1 FWAGPSRRQVWE
13 VPLHHLT
20 TSSLLNLKPLLLNIV
35 CLNVQVN
42 FVHIFRF
49 NGRPGAYVRLF
60 GKFRLEECHPSGC
73 LVDLCTQ
80 LAIVLIMKQLF
91 SNINEYALTVID
103 TLRMMLKSW
112 LRSRQWG
119 DDRSKQQLGPFMLTF
134 EYLDM
139 VLQFGYVTIF
149 VASFPLAPLLAFIN
163 NLFELHLDAWK
174 LCSNVRRPVAH
185 RAANIGVWF
194 NILKFIA
201 ILSVITNALVI
212 AVSSDFIP
220 RLYYL
225 YLRHVECPGKG
236 GSETPSK
243 RCLEGYV
250 QSSLSNFSVADFE
263 NQTKPDTTNL
273 RPDEK
278 PLKFCSYRAYREPP
292 DHPDPYSTTMDYWK
306 MMAAR
311 LVFIILFLVVG
322 WLVPDMSMTKKRKV
336 LDKKHRR
343 YKKHLDAILDE
354 MSKGKKRFRRNLGCY
369 DKPTLIP
376 RNTSGGRFYY

>member
-1 FWAGPSRRQVWE
+1 
-13 VPLHHLT
+13 
-20 TSSLLNLKPLLLNIV
+20 
-35 CLNVQVN
+35 
-42 FVHIFRF
+42 
-49 NGRPGAYVRLF
+49 
-60 GKFRLEECHPSGC
+60 
-73 LVDLCTQ
+73 
-80 LAIVLIMKQLF
+80 
-91 SNINEYALTVID
+91 
-103 TLRMMLKSW
+103 MLKSW

-225 YLRHVECPGKG
+225 YLRQCVH
-236 GSETPSK
+236 SHS
-243 RCLEGYV
+243 CLEGYV

-311 LVFIILFLVVG
+311 LVFIILFVHLNVIVQLVVG

-354 MSKGKKRFRRNLGCY
+354 MSKDQNRRPSKYQTTTHQRFQQES
-369 DKPTLIP
+369 KV
-376 RNTSGGRFYY
+376 